1 MKDKKNSKG
10 KSKKI
15 SKIKYNMKDK
25 KKSKGKSKKIPEIK
39 LRELKGDIN
48 SQLKQVEYAAF
59 FVMFILIGVIFFIIY
74 KLVSNKGKPGDDDTD
89 NETNSQK
96 PVNDKSEKPSDEP
109 DNNNGLVPFI
119 PKPEPPTFGYE
130 LEKIFTSELIKN
142 IQNWVLLLVA
152 YLFIVLILLLIRRA
166 YRAFTNWYS
175 RAKLGQ
181 KLIILSVLLGLAT
194 LISSF
199 IPDNALITAV
209 LFTVTV
215 YLLLITFAVIIIN
228 IGFSKLSKFENLYES
243 ENILNEKIE
252 SIADFDKDK
261 TNILVELKNKL
272 RDEDADS
279 NEYEKDIENYRS
291 LTDTLKRENRT
302 GLARVFNIGYYFY
315 PSSDQIIEKIENG
328 EVVESNSWFTTFNRY
343 GDGINLA
350 ENFKFI
356 DAGRGRQILSDAQ
369 AEVINLEE
377 KAKDKTQETF
387 KKVNFKNFFDQDYY
401 ETIDLDEDN
410 RRVVEESFNKNNPLY
425 NNTKTWNLN

>member
-96 PVNDKSEKPSDEP
+96 PVNDKSEKPVNDKSEKPSDEP

-119 PKPEPPTFGYE
+119 PKPEPPTFLSE
-130 LEKIFTSELIKN
+130 LEKIFTSEVIEN
-142 IQNWVLLLVA
+142 IQNWVIFLVV
-152 YLFIVLILLLIRRA
+152 YLFMVLILLLIRRA

-175 RAKLGQ
+175 RAKFAK
-181 KLIILSVLLGLAT
+181 KLIILSVLSGLAT
-194 LISSF
+194 LLSSF
-199 IPDNALITAV
+199 FSDNPLITAV

-215 YLLLITFAVIIIN
+215 YLFLLGLACLIIN
-228 IGFSKLSKFENLYES
+228 IAFSKLSKFENLYES

-261 TNILVELKNKL
+261 TNILLELKNKL

-315 PSSDQIIEKIENG
+315 PSSDKIIEKIENG

-343 GDGINLA
+343 GEGINLA
-350 ENFKFI
+350 ETFKFI
-356 DAGRGRQILSDAQ
+356 DAGRGRQIISDAQ
-369 AEVINLEE
+369 AEVINLEDNIE
-377 KAKDKTQETF
+377 KAKDKVQETF
-387 KKVNFKNFFDQDYY
+387 KEVNKTNISEEKYY
-401 ETIDLDEDN
+401 DALDRNEGN
-410 RRVVEESFNKNNPLY
+410 RRVVEASFNK
-425 NNTKTWNLN
+425 K